1 MFAGGPTAGARPVS
15 SVAVAGASC
24 QPGPSPTARALRL
37 EGLRAEG
44 GESLRA
50 LLAQLS
56 DPPWDAEVADG
67 DPLGS
72 LLAAEGF
79 EPYARM
85 AVMARPIAGLPRA
98 PYVSGVSV
106 EPYRNDWSE
115 AFTAAEAM
123 AMEGLSVFTE
133 MGQPTGYEEAEGF
146 DAFSVARDHRDM
158 LGFAQAMLPEGWI
171 NWMGVVPAKRRH
183 GVGHLLISDLA
194 RQVSEARGTHLAA
207 LVEVGTPGEEF
218 LRALGFR
225 ARGELRTLMIRRA

>member
-1 MFAGGPTAGARPVS
+1 MS
-15 SVAVAGASC
+15 SVSVAGASC

-44 GESLRA
+44 PEALRT
-50 LLAQLS
+50 LLSELP
-56 DPPWDAEVADG
+56 DPPWDAEVAEG
-67 DPLGS
+67 DSLGP

-85 AVMARPIAGLPRA
+85 AVMARAIAGLPRA

-106 EPYRNDWSE
+106 EPYRNEWSE
-115 AFTAAEAM
+115 AFVAAEGV
-123 AMEGLSVFTE
+123 AMEGLAAFGE

-146 DAFSVARDHRDM
+146 DAFSVARDERDM

-171 NWMGVVPAKRRH
+171 NWMGVVPAKRRM
-183 GVGHLLISDLA
+183 GIGRLLISDLA
-194 RQVSEARGTHLAA
+194 RQVSEARGTHLAS

-225 ARGELRTLMIRRA
+225 PRGGLRTLMIRRA

>member
-1 MFAGGPTAGARPVS
+1 MQATPLGSAATA
-15 SVAVAGASC
+15 SVAVSGASC

-37 EGLRAEG
+37 EGLRADG
-44 GESLRA
+44 PASLRA
-50 LLAQLS
+50 LLSELA
-56 DPPWDAEVADG
+56 DPPWDVAVADG
-67 DPLGS
+67 DPIGP

-106 EPYRNDWSE
+106 EPYRNQWSE

-123 AMEGLSVFTE
+123 AMEGLSAFTE

-146 DAFSVARDHRDM
+146 DAFSVARDAREM

-171 NWMGVVPAKRRH
+171 NWMGVVPAKRRL
-183 GVGHLLISDLA
+183 GIGRLLIADLA
-194 RQVSEARGTHLAA
+194 RTVSEARGTHLAA

-225 ARGELRTLMIRRA
+225 PRGGLRMLMIRRA